1 MELETLERFNE
12 WWDTGKVRKELV
24 KPIKR
29 YAFEQLLK
37 QTKKRQITIL
47 TGLRRVGKTTLFFQT
62 IDKLL
67 RKGIDPENILY
78 FSFDEERYDLKE
90 VLGIY
95 EKKILKRNFEDCGK
109 LFIFFDEIQKASNWF
124 STVKIFYD
132 LYPNLKFFLSGSA
145 SLLLLKKAA
154 EYLAGRFFQIELKPL
169 TFREFLEMKRIKVE
183 KKKLELHQRKLLPL
197 FLDYLRKAGFPEIV
211 DWEED
216 EEIREYVKNSVLAR
230 VVLRDIP
237 LEFGIKDFELMEK
250 LLSLIFSNPG
260 MIFNVNSLSRSLGR
274 SRITISNYVEY
285 LKYSLTV
292 RSLSNY
298 RKSILI
304 SSRKFKKL
312 YPATTSLTFAYSRS
326 FYESKFLGKVLE
338 SYVVNA
344 LNANFYFKK
353 NRKEVD
359 VILQRNG
366 RLLPIEV
373 KESVEEKDIKNFM
386 KTLEFLGLKEGL
398 IVTLEQFDEKIIDK
412 KRIRI
417 IPAWT
422 LEFYFSD

>member
-12 WWDTGKVRKELV
+12 WWSTGKVKKELA

-29 YAFEQLLK
+29 YAFKHLMEQV
-37 QTKKRQITIL
+37 KKRQITIL

-62 IDKLL
+62 IDELL
-67 RKGIDPENILY
+67 KKGVEPENILY
-78 FSFDEERYDLKE
+78 FSFDEERYDPRE
-90 VLGIY
+90 VLETY
-95 EKKILKRNFEDCGK
+95 EKKILKKNFEDCGR
-109 LFIFFDEIQKASNWF
+109 LFIFLDEIQKARDWF
-124 STVKIFYD
+124 STLKIFYD

-154 EYLAGRFFQIELKPL
+154 EYLAGRFFQINLKPL
-169 TFREFLEMKRIKVE
+169 TFKEFLEMKGMEVKRDRLEFHHRKV
-183 KKKLELHQRKLLPL
+183 LPL
-197 FLDYLRKAGFPEIV
+197 FFDYLRKAGFPEIV

-216 EEIREYVKNSVLAR
+216 EEIKEYVKNSVIAR

-237 LEFGIKDFELMEK
+237 VEFGIKDFELMEK
-250 LLSLIFSNPG
+250 LLTFIFSNPG
-260 MIFNVNSLSRSLGR
+260 FIFNVNSLSRSLGR

-285 LKYSLTV
+285 LKYSLTI

-298 RKSILI
+298 RKSVLI

-312 YPATTSLTFAYSRS
+312 YPTTTSLTFAYSRL
-326 FYESKFLGKVLE
+326 FYESEFFGRVLE

-344 LNANFYFKK
+344 LDANLYFKK

-359 VILQRNG
+359 AILEKNG
-366 RLLPIEV
+366 KFLPVEV
-373 KESVEEKDIKNFM
+373 KESVKSEDIKNFA
-386 KTLEFLGLKEGL
+386 KTMDFLGLNEGL
-398 IVTLEQFDEKIIDK
+398 MVTLEEFDEKVIEG
-412 KRIRI
+412 KRIKI

-422 LEFYFSD
+422 LDFRFSD